1 MKSSTPSQQLHPEP
15 FVVSTWEVEKKKHS
29 SAQFQSGL
37 HSMKLFCQTFY
48 EMASAPPEKSLHQKS
63 QSWSY
68 FQRRRVRAGAI
79 FRGEVYTL
87 KGKKWWEYTL
97 RIQIEQKH
105 ECGILSIYLSLAL
118 LWIK

>member
-1 MKSSTPSQQLHPEP
+1 MKSSTPSQELHPEP

-48 EMASAPPEKSLHQKS
+48 EMASAPPEKSFHQKS

-68 FQRRRVRAGAI
+68 FQRRSIHFERK
-79 FRGEVYTL
+79 EVVGVHPSYT
-87 KGKKWWEYTL
+87 
-97 RIQIEQKH
+97 I
-105 ECGILSIYLSLAL
+105 
-118 LWIK
+118 